1 MPHALHQYGPGSQDF
16 RFRSTQRHS
25 VPKMTATLLL
35 QIKINHVRRTTHA
48 TNKHRMKKLGDPLV
62 ENLLENLFETDHLHS
77 ERAVAECSKR
87 RAKLEFYT
95 CPFACLMT
103 ILRL

>member
-62 ENLLENLFETDHLHS
+62 ENLLENLFETDHLQNVQWLN
-77 ERAVAECSKR
+77 A
-87 RAKLEFYT
+87 AKDGRNLNST
-95 CPFACLMT
+95 PVL
-103 ILRL
+103 LPVL